1 MLVLVL
7 PWSNTQNG
15 VLWCHISWRHPSDN
29 SSEQITVKQKW
40 KSRRIVG
47 YIIFILY
54 KTLLEYFSTTVYL
67 LFQLP
72 KLAKLL
78 VLKPS
83 ESIHENSRF
92 IRGNLRSRKISFAN
106 VNARKSTANLS
117 VNTTFDIK
125 LRMFW
130 PPPEFRAKK
139 FVFARKKSY
148 LCRRNWEA
156 PQSGHYLSS
165 EAD

>member
-1 MLVLVL
+1 MKIK
-7 PWSNTQNG
+7 T
-15 VLWCHISWRHPSDN
+15 N
-29 SSEQITVKQKW
+29 S
-40 KSRRIVG
+40 RL
-47 YIIFILY
+47 YNIFILY

-67 LFQLP
+67 LSVISVT
-72 KLAKLL
+72 KTRKLL

-125 LRMFW
+125 TPNVLKNTPSLGQRNL
-130 PPPEFRAKK
+130 FRRGKSRT
-139 FVFARKKSY
+139 FADVIEKRLNPVITYHRK
-148 LCRRNWEA
+148 LA
-156 PQSGHYLSS
+156 
-165 EAD
+165 